1 MKTCPVCGGS
11 NPDNAA
17 FCNACGGRLDAA
29 PDPGT
34 EANRESYDSYGP
46 SYDNGPA
53 YGGHPYGGQS
63 YGPPILPRSILLAI
77 ILTIITCGIYGI
89 YWMCKVNDEVN
100 ALSGEYNATSG
111 GAVVLFSIIT
121 CGIYGVYWA
130 YKMGQRCAGL
140 GGEASGGILYLI
152 LALFGFQI
160 INLALFQDVINRC
173 V

>member
-1 MKTCPVCGGS
+1 MKKSIVVC
-11 NPDNAA
+11 
-17 FCNACGGRLDAA
+17 
-29 PDPGT
+29 
-34 EANRESYDSYGP
+34 
-46 SYDNGPA
+46 
-53 YGGHPYGGQS
+53 
-63 YGPPILPRSILLAI
+63 I
-77 ILTIITCGIYGI
+77 ILSIVTCGIYAL
-89 YWMCKVNDEVN
+89 YWMTCINNIACRLNPKEWNTDGF
-100 ALSGEYNATSG
+100 L
-111 GAVVLFSIIT
+111 VVLFSIIT

>member
-1 MKTCPVCGGS
+1 MKTCPVCGAS

-17 FCNACGGRLDAA
+17 FCNACGGRLNTA

-34 EANRESYDSYGP
+34 EANHASYDAHGP
-46 SYDNGPA
+46 AYDNGPA

-77 ILTIITCGIYGI
+77 ILTIITCGIYSL

-121 CGIYGVYWA
+121 CNIYGVYWA

-140 GGEASGGILYLI
+140 GGDASGGILYLI

>member
-1 MKTCPVCGGS
+1 MDV
-11 NPDNAA
+11 
-17 FCNACGGRLDAA
+17 
-29 PDPGT
+29 
-34 EANRESYDSYGP
+34 
-46 SYDNGPA
+46 
-53 YGGHPYGGQS
+53 H
-63 YGPPILPRSILLAI
+63 ILGWIGLAAI

-89 YWMCKVNDEVN
+89 YWMCKINDEVN